1 MAKHYQKRPSEIL
14 NINNDYLAYM
24 FDKVALY
31 LEGEAT
37 DDKGKLNWNRIKWKD
52 NKKKSNKDFVDF
64 IQKHSQLW
72 YNFPKGGM
80 ANEKNY

>member
-31 LEGEAT
+31 LEGETT

-64 IQKHSQLW
+64 IQKHS
-72 YNFPKGGM
+72 
-80 ANEKNY
+80 